1 MLTTFKYTIFTQLRS
16 GTNLFWVLVF
26 PIVLSTLF
34 FSMFGDLEDHMVLDT
49 IEVGVIYDEP
59 ADAQAQSAADA
70 FEAVIDALSDGED
83 ALIAP
88 HVTTSI
94 DEAHA
99 WQVDG
104 TTSGTIVVGDDGM
117 PTLEL
122 TPGAGDVLGMDMGS
136 IKRTVLGDVIGNFSR
151 SWAAIDDIAQENPRA
166 LMDSAVTE
174 AISDRQA
181 YTEQITVTYNS
192 AAESVRYFYA
202 LLGFAALM
210 TAQIALI
217 AVSRTLPNVSA
228 LGARRCVSG
237 TSRLATLAGSLAASW
252 TLSFLALVIA
262 FAYMRFVLGVDF
274 GGRDALCVLG
284 LGIAALMTTSLGA
297 LVGAAPM
304 IPEGAKG
311 GLLTGITCFLALFA
325 GLYGSPAMELADQV
339 AQSAPW
345 AAAVNPVKQV
355 TNLFY
360 SLYVYPDLEP
370 FFTTVIVLL
379 VMTATFAVISGLLM
393 RRQSYAHL

>member
-1 MLTTFKYTIFTQLRS
+1 MLTTFKYTIITQLRN

-34 FSMFGDLEDHMVLDT
+34 FSMFGDLEEHMVLDT
-49 IEVGVIYDEP
+49 IEIGIVYDEP
-59 ADAQAQSAADA
+59 ADAQARSARDA
-70 FEAVIDALSDGED
+70 FEAVVEALSDGED

-88 HVTTSI
+88 HEATSI

-99 WQVDG
+99 WQVEG
-104 TTSGTIVVGDDGM
+104 ATRGTIVVGADGM

-122 TPGAGDVLGMDMGS
+122 MSGAGDALGMDMTS
-136 IKRTVLGDVIGNFSR
+136 IEQTVLGDVIGNFSR
-151 SWAAIDDIAQENPRA
+151 SWAAIDDISQENPLA
-166 LMDSAVTE
+166 LMNPAVTE
-174 AISDRQA
+174 AISERQD
-181 YTEQITVTYNS
+181 YTEQIVVTYNS
-192 AAESVRYFYA
+192 AAQSVRYFYA

-210 TAQIALI
+210 TAQLALI
-217 AVSRTLPNVSA
+217 AVSRTLPNISA

-252 TLSFLALVIA
+252 VLSFGALVIA
-262 FAYMRFVLGVDF
+262 FAYMRLVLGVDF

-284 LGIAALMTTSLGA
+284 LGVAALMTTAFGA
-297 LVGAAPM
+297 LVGAAPK

-311 GLLTGITCFLALFA
+311 GLLTGVTCFLALFA
-325 GLYGSPAMELADQV
+325 GLYGSPAMRLADQI

-345 AAAVNPVKQV
+345 AAVANPVKQV

-360 SLYVYPDLEP
+360 SLYVYPDLDP
-370 FFTTVIVLL
+370 FFTTVIILL
-379 VMTATFAVISGLLM
+379 VMTAIFALISGLLM